1 MQAELDPIFNFLR
14 GRAGNFIYRKVR
26 GKTIISPKPVF
37 NGTSLSPAQAEQ
49 RERFMAAV
57 AYGKTALADNETRPL
72 YEELA
77 KKKDLPVFA
86 LIVADYF
93 NAPVIH
99 TVNALSYNGNIGDT
113 ITITASDDIGVQ
125 KVEVAISDD
134 QGNPLETGAAIETAA
149 GSGQWV
155 YTATAQGASAVR
167 IQVTATDR
175 PGGSAVTN
183 IEKSI

>member
-14 GRAGNFIYRKVR
+14 GGAGNFIYRKIR
-26 GKTIISPKPVF
+26 GKTIISPKPVY
-37 NGTSLSPAQAEQ
+37 NEASLSPAQLEQ
-49 RERFMAAV
+49 RERFLAAV
-57 AYGKTALADNETRPL
+57 AYGKTALADNEARPL
-72 YEELA
+72 YEGLA

-86 LIVADYF
+86 LTIADYF
-93 NAPVIH
+93 NAPVIND
-99 TVNALSYNGNIGDT
+99 VNVFGYNGNIGDT

-125 KVEVAISDD
+125 KVEVAITDD
-134 QGNPLETGAAIETAA
+134 QDNPLETGEAIETAA

-155 YTATAQGASAVR
+155 YTATAQGQSAVR

-175 PGGSAVTN
+175 PGGIAVTN

>member
-26 GKTIISPKPVF
+26 GKTVISPKPVY
-37 NGTSLSPAQAEQ
+37 NGASLSPAQAEQ

-99 TVNALSYNGNIGDT
+99 NVNALGYNGNIGDT

-125 KVEVAISDD
+125 K
-134 QGNPLETGAAIETAA
+134 
-149 GSGQWV
+149 
-155 YTATAQGASAVR
+155 
-167 IQVTATDR
+167 
-175 PGGSAVTN
+175 
-183 IEKSI
+183 